1 MGNLERNPIDSI
13 RIEGLP
19 AVKKIGG
26 GSEPDYTGPSS
37 LKSYRE
43 GKAKEKLEK
52 TQNNPPMTE
61 EEMKATGT
69 IMRNKWWN
77 KSEEERQKE
86 KEEEE
91 FEKMITQGRRFL
103 TEKRRKKQELAGAL
117 EDVRNILK
125 ENIYPTKPETIS
137 RIDAEKSL
145 NENEEF
151 LKFKNALKKN
161 NEFNLEDLS
170 QTEKE
175 SLALI
180 EEKIKQ
186 ARVESKTHKEAEE
199 KFSEIINNTPTQEV
213 INVLLGGNLST
224 YEVNTIL
231 RAKKDDPEILAAASI
246 HKPAE
251 VLSVL
256 TQSDSEFSS
265 EVIDTILENKPSIL
279 KTLDLDIQETIIS
292 NNPEYFIFADNR
304 VQENY
309 LNQNPEFLNTL
320 KEKDKEEIIN
330 YLYSKNKDYDALS
343 PILEK
348 LSNSNQILEK
358 LHPKKRLRMKI
369 KLSNRNILRD
379 RSALIESIQS
389 GRINELDIIMGIDRN
404 PDIKEDIYKTLK
416 SINPKYY
423 ERLVNKA
430 QKLFSFVGLPAEEQA
445 DLLEKGIL
453 EEKEILNYLSPA
465 IYDKL
470 LKPLREVQ
478 EKRRYFFHNIP
489 GSIDMDKSTQP
500 NLPTTI
506 KNK

>member
-1 MGNLERNPIDSI
+1 
-13 RIEGLP
+13 
-19 AVKKIGG
+19 
-26 GSEPDYTGPSS
+26 
-37 LKSYRE
+37 
-43 GKAKEKLEK
+43 
-52 TQNNPPMTE
+52 
-61 EEMKATGT
+61 
-69 IMRNKWWN
+69 
-77 KSEEERQKE
+77 
-86 KEEEE
+86 
-91 FEKMITQGRRFL
+91 
-103 TEKRRKKQELAGAL
+103 
-117 EDVRNILK
+117 
-125 ENIYPTKPETIS
+125 
-137 RIDAEKSL
+137 
-145 NENEEF
+145 
-151 LKFKNALKKN
+151 
-161 NEFNLEDLS
+161 
-170 QTEKE
+170 
-175 SLALI
+175 
-180 EEKIKQ
+180 
-186 ARVESKTHKEAEE
+186 RVESKTHKEAEE

>member
-1 MGNLERNPIDSI
+1 MEGERGGSIPTLENKRQEGKIIKLEGVLGDEGLEAIKGESEADDLGFDTFKKQGVTPLLTPEELAKIKEQAILERIKRPKGNQTQHALEELRDA
-13 RIEGLP
+13 LP
-19 AVKKIGG
+19 TAEEVQKEDQARRT
-26 GSEPDYTGPSS
+26 S
-37 LKSYRE
+37 
-43 GKAKEKLEK
+43 KEK
-52 TQNNPPMTE
+52 
-61 EEMKATGT
+61 G
-69 IMRNKWWN
+69 
-77 KSEEERQKE
+77 SQK
-86 KEEEE
+86 
-91 FEKMITQGRRFL
+91 L
-103 TEKRRKKQELAGAL
+103 TESQAELQ
-117 EDVRNILK
+117 VVLK
-125 ENIYPTKPETIS
+125 EIQQDLPDKEY
-137 RIDAEKSL
+137 
-145 NENEEF
+145 F
-151 LKFKNALKKN
+151 FKFENALRKDNKL
-161 NEFNLEDLS
+161 NLEDLS